1 MVQPTPASLPLFLMA
16 GFFIRFVFYPG
27 LPVTNAL
34 NIKKSAQILPPSTSC
49 ARPIFS
55 VGFLMLLPTNASKL
69 GTAVVGNMA
78 LPPKPNARLANAQN
92 SLITHVA
99 CINPTFAEN

>member
-1 MVQPTPASLPLFLMA
+1 
-16 GFFIRFVFYPG
+16 
-27 LPVTNAL
+27 
-34 NIKKSAQILPPSTSC
+34 
-49 ARPIFS
+49 
-55 VGFLMLLPTNASKL
+55 MLLPTNASKL

-78 LPPKPNARLANAQN
+78 LPPKPNARLASAQN

>member
-1 MVQPTPASLPLFLMA
+1 MP
-16 GFFIRFVFYPG
+16 
-27 LPVTNAL
+27 
-34 NIKKSAQILPPSTSC
+34 
-49 ARPIFS
+49 
-55 VGFLMLLPTNASKL
+55 LPTNASKL

-78 LPPKPNARLANAQN
+78 LPPKLNARLVGAQI